1 MVRRTLPRQTS
12 DFGQTLYVW
21 GVRDSEYLV
30 LSVVG
35 PTTTRDPIG
44 STVEFVALTRLAGAR
59 KNRRRGSRAWR
70 RRIDGGRAIV
80 GG

>member
-1 MVRRTLPRQTS
+1 MVRRTLPRQTG

-35 PTTTRDPIG
+35 PTTTRDP
-44 STVEFVALTRLAGAR
+44 SAR
-59 KNRRRGSRAWR
+59 QSNSSP
-70 RRIDGGRAIV
+70 
-80 GG
+80 